1 MGGHGKIDDL
11 LRWAGDDDGAQ
22 EEYFALLRQHPRF
35 AQAARALSANMLAQA
50 ASDPAFDGLH
60 KDAGRFIAGCWA
72 MSLHGAGGL
81 TLPRLKEMCAH
92 SGIMSPG
99 RARSILQFLLFLHYV
114 EALPAGERGM
124 PVRYV
129 PTPAMLASWG
139 TMVRLGLEAVSFV
152 EPAVDAVLTRLH
164 EPAILADFMGH
175 LGGGFL
181 PSVLGKPYKQF
192 MDAFVE
198 PHAGMQL
205 IDLIVLAGRDDD
217 ELPARRPVAISI
229 NAVAQRL
236 RVSRAHIRRL
246 LDRGQSEGLLTRRA
260 DGFIVLGEN
269 MRSVVR
275 YVLAL
280 RLYGFLICAAK
291 TYATM
296 IRV

>member
-1 MGGHGKIDDL
+1 L

-22 EEYFALLRQHPRF
+22 EEYFALLTVHPRF
-35 AQAARALSANMLAQA
+35 AQAARSLSANMLAQA
-50 ASDPAFDGLH
+50 ETDPAFDGLH

-72 MSLHGAGGL
+72 MSLHVSGGL
-81 TLPRLKEMCAH
+81 TLPRLKDICAR

-124 PVRYV
+124 PTHYV
-129 PTPAMLASWG
+129 PTPAMLDSWG
-139 TMVRLGLEAVSFV
+139 NMVRLGLEAVSFV
-152 EPAVDAVLTRLH
+152 EPAVDAVLTRLE
-164 EPAILADFMGH
+164 EPGILAEFMGH

-181 PSVLGKPYKQF
+181 PSVLGTPYTQF
-192 MDAFVE
+192 MEVFVE

-205 IDLIVLAGRDDD
+205 IDLIVLTGQG
-217 ELPARRPVAISI
+217 EGEFPPRRPVAISI
-229 NAVAQRL
+229 NAAAQRL

-246 LDRGQSEGLLTRRA
+246 LDRGQGEGLLTRQG
-260 DGFIVLGEN
+260 DGSILLSEP

-275 YVLAL
+275 HALAL
-280 RLYGFLICAAK
+280 RLYGFLVCAAK

-296 IRV
+296 VRL

>member
-1 MGGHGKIDDL
+1 LGDRGNIDDL
-11 LRWAGDDDGAQ
+11 LRWAGDDDAQ
-22 EEYFALLRQHPRF
+22 EEYFALLIQHPGF
-35 AQAARALSANMLAQA
+35 ARAARSLSANMLAQA
-50 ASDPAFDGLH
+50 ETDPAFDGLH

-72 MSLHGAGGL
+72 MSLHVSGGL
-81 TLPRLKEMCAH
+81 TLPRLKEMCAR

-124 PVRYV
+124 PIRYV
-129 PTPAMLASWG
+129 PTAAMLDSWG
-139 TMVRLGLEAVSFV
+139 KMVRLGLEAVSFV
-152 EPAVDAVLTRLH
+152 EPAVDAVLTRLG
-164 EPAILADFMGH
+164 EPAILAEFMGH

-192 MDAFVE
+192 MEAFVE

-205 IDLIVLAGRDDD
+205 IDLIVLAGQGED

-229 NAVAQRL
+229 NAAAQRL

-246 LDRGQSEGLLTRRA
+246 LDRGQNEGLLTRRE
-260 DGFIVLGEN
+260 DGFILLGEN
-269 MRSVVR
+269 MRSVIR

-296 IRV
+296 IGA